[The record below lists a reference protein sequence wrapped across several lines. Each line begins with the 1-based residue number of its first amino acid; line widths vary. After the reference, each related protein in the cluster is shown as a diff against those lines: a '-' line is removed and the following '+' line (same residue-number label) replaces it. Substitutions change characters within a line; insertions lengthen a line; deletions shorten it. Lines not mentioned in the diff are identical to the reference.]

1 MFVDEARITVESGK
15 GGNGCTSFRREKFVA
30 AGGPDGGDGGKGGD
44 IIFETEEGMTTLMLF
59 RHKRIFKADKG
70 GDGAGKNC
78 HGKDAEDLVIRVP
91 VGTVLREAETGLVV
105 ADLAYPYMRETVL
118 KGGRGGK
125 GNQHYATPTMQIPQY
140 SQPGKPGKTLD
151 LIMELKVLADVGL
164 LGYPN
169 AGKSTFLSR
178 VSNARPK
185 IADYPFT
192 TLEPNLGVVQLPYG
206 KSLVIAD
213 IPGLVDGAAE
223 GVGLGHEFLRHL
235 ERTRVLIHLVDTAGI
250 DGRDPISDLEAIN
263 AELSKYSGELAAL
276 PQIVGANKMDLPDA
290 QAFYPELE
298 AYCQEHGIQ
307 VYPISAATG
316 KGVPELLNAVV
327 RLRDTIADEPLV
339 FTKEYDPEAVDTLD
353 GLSADG
359 GIEIEMVPDGSYVV
373 GGPAIEKMLGFTY
386 LDTEKGFDFFQR
398 FLRERGVIERLE
410 KMGIEE
416 GDTVIVGDT
425 AFEFYP

>member
-1 MFVDEARITVESGK
+1 MFVDEARITVESVK

-59 RHKRIFKADKG
+59 RHKRIFKAASG
-70 GDGAGKNC
+70 GDGSGKNC
-78 HGKDAEDLVIRVP
+78 HGKDAEDLVIQVP

-105 ADLAYPYMRETVL
+105 ADLAYPHMRETVL
-118 KGGRGGK
+118 KGGKGGK
-125 GNQHYATPTMQIPQY
+125 GNQHYATSTMQIPQF

-151 LIMELKVLADVGL
+151 LILELKVLADVGL

-192 TLEPNLGVVQLPYG
+192 TLEPNLGVVQLSYG

-263 AELSKYSGELAAL
+263 AELAKYSEELAAL
-276 PQIVGANKMDLPDA
+276 PQIVGGNKMDLPDA

-298 AYCQEHGIQ
+298 SYCRERGIE

-316 KGVPELLNAVV
+316 KGVQELLNAVV
-327 RLRDTIADEPLV
+327 RVRDTIADEPLV
-339 FTKEYDPEAVDTLD
+339 FAKEYDPEALGNADD
-353 GLSADG
+353 LSADG
-359 GIEIEMVPDGSYVV
+359 GIEIEIIPDGSYVV